1 MTSCE
6 YTSTQ
11 TPHHELVL
19 SSTPCGCQIH
29 STFYSHCTFHQV
41 YPLLIFRKHQRE
53 DPLNKAQFV
62 ESTCGTTSPQTA
74 TLTTSTPSTA
84 PTKNIKKKFGDFFA
98 FKKVRA
104 GRGTKSE
111 GASEGK
117 VKKTSIADL
126 IRPLR
131 EAARAEKER
140 EKEKERDKEKEREKE
155 KEKERGKVEDESIHK
170 APSTTPTI
178 TDSSPTVPTVDDKMA
193 PSPLFM
199 PLPALSAAPASTPGP
214 PVSSPAKPEGVP
226 TLPPVAPPTP
236 TKTQSPVTTVL
247 PLEGE
252 KSRTLE
258 KSRTP
263 DGERRPR
270 ATRRSLREG
279 KSQSLILL
287 TGLEP
292 GQDSGTTQAKVS
304 EHCSCT
310 SFQGKSRQRCFIIW
324 FDGWNA
330 TKITSAVVLF
340 FCLTI
345 VSQNCVVGCVKHA
358 GAQGPALEVVPPQ
371 DLACEIDVEVKFFN

>member
-1 MTSCE
+1 MGRVDEGVEEFFTKKIIPDDPLWVFTHTEVTPWAS
-6 YTSTQ
+6 YMFYPMQMLDTQ
-11 TPHHELVL
+11 KALH
-19 SSTPCGCQIH
+19 
-29 STFYSHCTFHQV
+29 TFHQA
-41 YPLLIFRKHQRE
+41 YPLLNFRKHQRE
-53 DPLNKAQFV
+53 DPLSKAQPA
-62 ESTCGTTSPQTA
+62 ESTCGTTSTQTT
-74 TLTTSTPSTA
+74 TLTTTTPSSA

-111 GASEGK
+111 GATEGK

-155 KEKERGKVEDESIHK
+155 KEKEKEKLEDESIHK
-170 APSTTPTI
+170 ALSTTPTI
-178 TDSSPTVPTVDDKMA
+178 TDPPPTVPTVDGKMA

-199 PLPALSAAPASTPGP
+199 PLSTPSVAPASTPTP
-214 PVSSPAKPEGVP
+214 PASSPAKPEEVLI
-226 TLPPVAPPTP
+226 LPPAVSPTP
-236 TKTQSPVTTVL
+236 TKTPSPVTTML
-247 PLEGE
+247 PLDGE

-263 DGERRPR
+263 DGERRPK

-292 GQDSGTTQAKVS
+292 GQDSAGTQTKV
-304 EHCSCT
+304 
-310 SFQGKSRQRCFIIW
+310 K
-324 FDGWNA
+324 
-330 TKITSAVVLF
+330 
-340 FCLTI
+340 
-345 VSQNCVVGCVKHA
+345 
-358 GAQGPALEVVPPQ
+358 
-371 DLACEIDVEVKFFN
+371 